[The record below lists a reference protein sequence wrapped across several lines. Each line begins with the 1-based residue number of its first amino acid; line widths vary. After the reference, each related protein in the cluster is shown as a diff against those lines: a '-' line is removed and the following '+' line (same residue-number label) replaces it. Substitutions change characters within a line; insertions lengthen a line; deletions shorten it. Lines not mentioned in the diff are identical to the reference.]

1 LNNLLVDLYGN
12 FYPGL
17 LEEAKTLKPSAAFP
31 LLIKVSDQYVNA
43 DIKVMIVG
51 QETDEWYGRLNEDEH
66 SIETLM
72 DGYHNYLF
80 KISQNG
86 KARTS
91 RPFWNMKNFEY
102 FESKFKVEGKSVS
115 FIWNNI
121 SKIGNHGSG
130 RPAPDIRRLEKSHFN
145 VIKSEVE
152 IVKPD
157 IILFTT
163 GSRDGYIKEHFGKN
177 SKFIPKLYYSD
188 GSLIEKSVNMI
199 AEVKLEHFPEICSVR
214 VEHPNRRSIDNGIV
228 LHILNQCWKSM
239 NTQKS

>member
-1 LNNLLVDLYGN
+1 LNNSLVDLYGK

-31 LLIKVSDQYVNA
+31 LLIKVSDQYVNS

-51 QETDEWYGRLNEDEH
+51 QETDKWYGRLNDNER

-80 KISQNG
+80 KISPNG

-102 FESKFKVEGKSVS
+102 FESKFKIEGKSVS

-130 RPAPDIRRLEKSHFN
+130 RPAADIRRLEKSHFN

-157 IILFTT
+157 IIIFTT
-163 GSRDGYIKEHFGKN
+163 GSRDGYIKDHFGKN
-177 SKFIPKLYYSD
+177 TKFIPKLYYSD
-188 GSLIEKSVNMI
+188 GTLIEKSVNMI